1 MPHYSCYVTI
11 ICLCQFI
18 PTSYLVDFTIASFSL
33 TTILYGSAQKRFSD
47 TLFPFTINPTNSLQ
61 DHSATTLMDINIDTP
76 RGQSTGHKSNNSRES
91 SMLSNASSV
100 AYVNRIQVMAN
111 CPTWAEQVDQD
122 PSLSYAMI
130 KGEENNY
137 TNPAPI
143 VEPTHVSHEVA
154 PNNTSTTHG
163 LQPTAIP
170 YAVNQPVDPQLW
182 DSNFCPISI
191 FGMNECLE
199 DDAKNITCSLLRIAA
214 FIRQRELED
223 KTAEDIPQILE
234 FGFATWDFLLAIYES
249 GWDEL
254 AANKNQK
261 SFRQCVSVQFNR
273 KSVNNSVLNKEGKGK
288 QASISRISLPIPLQP
303 SKSILAK
310 SKFFKGN

>member
-1 MPHYSCYVTI
+1 MLLSLLPPSCMVAPERD
-11 ICLCQFI
+11 L
-18 PTSYLVDFTIASFSL
+18 AN
-33 TTILYGSAQKRFSD
+33 

-91 SMLSNASSV
+91 SVLSNASSV
-100 AYVNRIQVMAN
+100 AYVDCIHN

-122 PSLSYAMI
+122 PSLSRVMV
-130 KGEENNY
+130 KGEENNS

-214 FIRQRELED
+214 FIRQHKLED
-223 KTAEDIPQILE
+223 KTAKDIPQI
-234 FGFATWDFLLAIYES
+234 S
-249 GWDEL
+249 
-254 AANKNQK
+254 
-261 SFRQCVSVQFNR
+261 
-273 KSVNNSVLNKEGKGK
+273 
-288 QASISRISLPIPLQP
+288 
-303 SKSILAK
+303 
-310 SKFFKGN
+310 